1 MNGDFKDVLR
11 RAIAKNPHA
20 TPEFRQSVYRRA
32 REALLRYGRET
43 GDLEAGKLDRQLRDL
58 DETIDD
64 IERLYAPDG
73 GGPGQGESPGQG
85 EDPGDGARDAAD
97 PVPSAAD
104 GPAIETP
111 KPVAGA
117 APDPEE
123 DDPAE
128 PEDRDDGED
137 EDEDGDGEDGDEDS
151 DPGAFGAAD
160 DGAGGSDRPRR
171 IRRRRRLLSDPNYR
185 GVLVL
190 LALLFVAIVLGKS
203 GFGGLNVAA
212 WLPGRPEFAAGTTR
226 PPVADPLT
234 DLRAAATTDSATL
247 VLTSSTDAVEAQARV
262 AAAWTE
268 GAAGQAVART
278 LTINGNGDGNGNG
291 NGGLGVAATVEAL
304 ADDGASAAPG
314 FLTLMFTFTSG
325 YQAAAATATVNRVLA
340 DGRARRIDSATS
352 HIGLV
357 RVLVGFSQPRPCPET
372 TPIYDF
378 AFPAANGRTLH
389 AIIPVKC
396 K

>member
-43 GDLEAGKLDRQLRDL
+43 GDLEAGKIDRQLRDL
-58 DETIDD
+58 DETIND
-64 IERLYAPDG
+64 IERLYATDG
-73 GGPGQGESPGQG
+73 GNPDQGEN
-85 EDPGDGARDAAD
+85 PGDGARDVAD
-97 PVPSAAD
+97 RVPSGTAAD
-104 GPAIETP
+104 GPAIEAPTP
-111 KPVAGA
+111 AAGA
-117 APDPEE
+117 DPDPEE

-128 PEDRDDGED
+128 PEDPDDVED
-137 EDEDGDGEDGDEDS
+137 ESEDGDVEDGDDAGEDGGEDS

-160 DGAGGSDRPRR
+160 DGADGSGRPRR
-171 IRRRRRLLSDPNYR
+171 ARRRRRLLSDPNYR
-185 GVLVL
+185 GALVL

-247 VLTSSTDAVEAQARV
+247 ALTSSTDAVEAQARV
-262 AAAWTE
+262 VASWTE

-278 LTINGNGDGNGNG
+278 LTINSNG
-291 NGGLGVAATVEAL
+291 NGGLAVAATVEAL

-325 YQAAAATATVNRVLA
+325 YQAAAATATVNRIL
-340 DGRARRIDSATS
+340 DGGRARRIDSATS

-372 TPIYDF
+372 SPIYDF
-378 AFPAANGRTLH
+378 AFPAANGRSLH